1 MAIVSRE
8 NVTNLKR
15 SLVHFHFDVVTITS
29 KMYYSVLTFF
39 IINFLMIFAQES
51 TIGEISVCLC
61 IYFLLVGIAKTEYE
75 NQIFGDYED
84 R

>member
-1 MAIVSRE
+1 MAIVLRE

-15 SLVHFHFDVVTITS
+15 SLVHFHFDVVTITN
-29 KMYYSVLTFF
+29 KMYSVLTFF
-39 IINFLMIFAQES
+39 IINFLMICAQES
-51 TIGEISVCLC
+51 TVGEISICLC
-61 IYFLLVGIAKTEYE
+61 ISFLLVGIAKTEYE